1 MTTGNT
7 PNLRMQ
13 RVERAIQRELAELI
27 IKEIKDP
34 RLELVSISHI
44 DVSKDLS
51 RAVIYVTTLSDDK
64 ADQKLSVSILNIAST
79 HLRHCMAT
87 KSTWRKFPIL
97 HFKYDEALTR
107 SQHLVELLNK
117 IQKDQENKDPT

>member
-1 MTTGNT
+1 MTENT

-13 RVERAIQRELAELI
+13 RVERAIQRELADLI
-27 IKEIKDP
+27 IKELKDP
-34 RLELVSISHI
+34 RLDLVSISHI

-51 RAVIYVTTLSDDK
+51 RAVIYITTLSDVK
-64 ADQKLSVSILNIAST
+64 ADQKLSVGILNKAAT

-107 SQHLVELLNK
+107 SQHLVELLND
-117 IQKDQENKDPT
+117 IQKKQQNNDPT